1 MFVFVIHYSLFLV
14 EYSLSS
20 GFSRTSKPL
29 FCFPF
34 TFAQIISEEEMYTVK
49 FNFEQKG
56 LEPVTLENVES
67 GQSLLELALKND
79 IELHHNCGGVCACS
93 TCHLY
98 VENGAPFLE
107 ELSDKEEDFID
118 RAVSPKLNSRL
129 GCQCLLLEGTGV
141 IEVTLPDQTQFLG
154 E

>member
-1 MFVFVIHYSLFLV
+1 MYKI
-14 EYSLSS
+14 
-20 GFSRTSKPL
+20 
-29 FCFPF
+29 
-34 TFAQIISEEEMYTVK
+34 TFR
-49 FNFEQKG
+49 FEQKG
-56 LEPVTLENVES
+56 LEPVVLENIES
-67 GQSLLELALKND
+67 GQSILEVALKND

-98 VENGAPFLE
+98 IDKGESFVE

-118 RAVSPKLNSRL
+118 RAVNPRLNSRL
-129 GCQCLLLEGTGV
+129 GCQCLLNEGGGV

>member
-1 MFVFVIHYSLFLV
+1 MYKI
-14 EYSLSS
+14 
-20 GFSRTSKPL
+20 
-29 FCFPF
+29 
-34 TFAQIISEEEMYTVK
+34 TFR
-49 FNFEQKG
+49 FEQKG
-56 LEPVTLENVES
+56 LEPITLENIES
-67 GQSLLELALKND
+67 GQSILEVALKNE

-98 VENGAPFLE
+98 IDKGESFVE

-118 RAVSPKLNSRL
+118 RAVNPRLNSRL
-129 GCQCLLLEGTGV
+129 GCQCLLNEGSGE